1 MKDNLA
7 VACSGACLLHCVV
20 TTFVVGLATA
30 GVIGQMLASE
40 WVHILL
46 LLPVIVLAVLSL
58 PSAYTLHQC
67 RLPMIL
73 GGIGIV
79 LLITALLGPHSAET
93 IITAVAAVILITAH
107 ILNRHLTL
115 KSMTQ
120 EVLQNG

>member
-7 VACSGACLLHCVV
+7 VICSGACLLHCIA
-20 TTFVVGLATA
+20 TTFVLGLATA
-30 GVIGQMLASE
+30 GVIGQLLASE

-58 PSAYTLHQC
+58 PSAFKLHQC

-73 GGIGIV
+73 GGMGIT
-79 LLITALLGPHSAET
+79 LLIIALLGPHATET
-93 IITAVAAVILITAH
+93 IMTVVGAVILITSH
-107 ILNRHLTL
+107 LLNRHLAL